1 MKDNKL
7 TVNQN
12 NLKSLFVYSLLN
24 GFELKTVKL
33 IGVKMIQSYQE
44 LMKEYKG
51 EDYYNS
57 LIESFA
63 EVLKVAG

>member
-1 MKDNKL
+1 
-7 TVNQN
+7 
-12 NLKSLFVYSLLN
+12 
-24 GFELKTVKL
+24 
-33 IGVKMIQSYQE
+33 MIQSYQE